1 MNKSKLE
8 TALLARIACLLIAV
22 WLGLL
27 VNYVHTVTGYILG
40 AIGLVIVCAGAFVL
54 LKRFTGSQSSGN

>member
-1 MNKSKLE
+1 MNKSKME
-8 TALLARIACLLIAV
+8 TALLARITCLLIAV

-40 AIGLVIVCAGAFVL
+40 AIGLVIVCAGALVL
-54 LKRFTGSQSSGN
+54 LQRVLGRSGTGN